1 MRLKGKVALVTGAA
15 AAERDGLKGIGG
27 AAAWMFVREGAKVA
41 VADIN
46 AEKGEHTAAQMRESG
61 GEALFV
67 FLDVR
72 QEEEWKAAVRAT
84 VARFGKL
91 DILVNSAGL
100 TGGGA
105 NTEGTTLEQWDKMMA
120 VHARG
125 TFLGVKHV
133 IPEMRRAGGGSI
145 VNISSMHGIVAIKY
159 GQGAS
164 AYQAAKGA
172 VRTFTKAAA
181 IQYAKQNIRVN
192 SVHPGNT
199 NTPMATPYMN
209 NPEWVKTWTTETP
222 LGRFATS
229 DEIAYAILFLAS
241 DEASYVTG
249 AELVV
254 DGGITAM

>member
-27 AAAWMFVREGAKVA
+27 AAAWMFVREGAKV
-41 VADIN
+41 VIADIN

-67 FLDVR
+67 SLDVR
-72 QEEEWKAAVRAT
+72 QEDQWKAAVRAAIT
-84 VARFGKL
+84 RFGRL
-91 DILVNSAGL
+91 NILVNSAGL

-105 NTEGTTLEQWDKMMA
+105 NAETTTVEHWDRMMT

-125 TFLGVKHV
+125 TFLGVKHS
-133 IPEMRRAGGGSI
+133 IPEMRKMGGGSI
-145 VNISSMHGIVAIKY
+145 VNVSSMHGIVGVKHGA
-159 GQGAS
+159 AS

-181 IQYAKQNIRVN
+181 IQYAKENIRVN

-199 NTPMATPYMN
+199 NTSMATPYMTN
-209 NPEWVKTWTTETP
+209 EEWVKTWVAETP

-241 DEASYVTG
+241 DESSYMTG

-254 DGGITAM
+254 DGGVTAM